1 MGATEREAVALD
13 AATELEGDDGV
24 YTTRLSD
31 AWEIWGPSGG
41 YLAALTSRGG
51 KGRPDPASGQ
61 LLLPLPQPA
70 RVRPGRARGRGVK
83 QGRRS
88 ESLAVRMTQGGSEI
102 VRLVR
107 TAAEGPGYR
116 HQEVEAPAVAGP
128 EGSPPVKRLAADGS
142 QLYAFWN
149 NLSCR
154 RPPIERTE
162 DESPARIREWVRF
175 EPVTRFEDPFVDA
188 ARPLILLDTFGW
200 PAVWMKHRGADFVA
214 PNLDTAVWFHRPRSA
229 SEWLL
234 VDHRSPVAGDGLIG
248 VNGRVWDIEG
258 NLVASGGAQLYS
270 IPRPGR
276 VGD

>member
-24 YTTRLSD
+24 YAARLSD

-41 YLAALTSRGG
+41 YLAALTLRAA
-51 KGRPDPASGQ
+51 GRI
-61 LLLPLPQPA
+61 A
-70 RVRPGRARGRGVK
+70 RIPRPVSYYCHFLSPPEFDRIELAVEGVK
-83 QGRRS
+83 RGRRS

-102 VRLVR
+102 MLALVR

-116 HQEVEAPAVAGP
+116 HQEVGAPAVAGP
-128 EGSPPVKRLAADGS
+128 ESSPPVERLAADGS

-149 NLSCR
+149 NVSCR

-162 DESPARIREWVRF
+162 GEPPPRIREWVRF
-175 EPVTRFEDPFVDA
+175 EPVARFEDPFVDA

-214 PNLDTAVWFHRPRSA
+214 PNLDTAVWFHRALSA

-270 IPRPGR
+270 IPRA
-276 VGD
+276 